1 MRRLL
6 AACWSLLL
14 AGAALGQ
21 AAYKYRDAAGH
32 WVFTDEPPP
41 AGVASDTIKRPPQ
54 ELKLSILVTR
64 VEDADATRLLAVND
78 CLCTVTIAITILQS
92 DLAGLGAGAILRD
105 TLEPRTQKTL
115 ARIPGSDNR
124 KAAVIFKWS
133 AALGSPY
140 ATHKP
145 LLPYRAPFDIGS
157 TYLVSQA
164 YPSQITHAAADSRF
178 AIDFALP
185 DGTPVY
191 AAREG
196 VVINARHDFFHGAV
210 DPVMMDQANIVE
222 ILHDDGSIAL
232 YAHLHWDSIR
242 VRIGQKVTRGEY
254 IANSGNTG
262 FTSGPHLHFAVVVN
276 SGTEDVSVPV
286 EFAGAA
292 GVSTAALDRKPLTA
306 Y

>member
-1 MRRLL
+1 MRFL
-6 AACWSLLL
+6 ALCLALVL
-14 AGAALGQ
+14 AGTALGQ

-32 WVFTDEPPP
+32 WVFTDQPPP
-41 AGVASDTIKRPPQ
+41 AGVASDPIKRTPQ
-54 ELKLSILVTR
+54 ELKLNILVTR
-64 VEDADATRLLAVND
+64 VEDADATRLIAVND
-78 CLCTVTIAITILQS
+78 CLCTVTITITILKS
-92 DLAGLGAGAILRD
+92 DLAGLGAGATIRD
-105 TLEPRTQKTL
+105 SLEPRTQKTL
-115 ARIPGSDNR
+115 ARVPGSDNR
-124 KAAVIFKWS
+124 KADVVFTWS

-145 LLPYRAPFDIGS
+145 AMPYRAPFDIGS

-164 YPSQITHAAADSRF
+164 YPSQVTHAAADSRY
-178 AIDFALP
+178 AVDFALP

-210 DPVMMDQANIVE
+210 DPVMLDQANIIE

-242 VRIGQKVTRGEY
+242 VRIGQKVARGEY

-262 FTSGPHLHFAVVVN
+262 FSSGPHLHFAVVVN
-276 SGTEDVSVPV
+276 GGNEDVSVPV
-286 EFAGAA
+286 EFTGATGAGR
-292 GVSTAALDRKPLTA
+292 AALDRKPLTA